1 MRESLVAIRL
11 ARRELRGGIKGFR
24 IFLACLSLG
33 VGAIAA
39 VGSIS
44 AAIVGGLAKDGQSI
58 LGGDAAIRIT
68 HRDLEPAQR
77 EWLGREGRVSRSV
90 YMRAMARASGA
101 GRNAGGDR
109 SLIDL
114 KAVDGGYPLFG
125 AVKIE
130 PAMPLAK
137 ALAAR
142 DGAWGAVADRALLER
157 LGLKLGDT
165 VRVGD
170 IDFQLRATLVHEPDR
185 HGGVRPI
192 VLGPR
197 FMIADGSLP
206 DTGLIRQGSQVRYL
220 HRVRLAADVDLR
232 DWRRR
237 LEAAFPDAPWS
248 ITDRTNASPA
258 VKRFV
263 DRTAMFMTLI
273 GLTALLVGGVGIS
286 NAIGGF
292 LNGKMA
298 TIATFKGMGAPSSM
312 IFEIYYTQILAMAAV
327 GIAAGLGLGVAAP
340 YAMAAVFPENELIVA
355 GLGFHLAPLALAA
368 VFGFLTTTVFSLWP
382 LGRACA
388 TRPAALF
395 RDTVTQHHERPSLRY
410 IVLTAATAIGLAAL
424 AVMTAYDKMIALWFV
439 SGVVVAMCIFWTA
452 GLIVVEAARRARFR
466 RTTVRLAVA
475 NLHRPGATTA
485 AVVMSLG
492 LGLTVLVA
500 IALIDGN
507 MRHQIMDE
515 LPDKAPSYFFIDIQP
530 DQVAGFDQAVHRMDA
545 KAELQRTPMLRGR
558 ITAVNGVPSEKVRAA
573 SNVRWALRGDRGIT
587 WSATPPEGSRVVAG
601 KWWPTEYK
609 GPPLVSIAANVAKGL
624 GVGLGDTLT
633 LNILGRPLTAKIA
646 SLREIR
652 WGSLRMNFV
661 IVLSPGVIESAP
673 QTHLATV
680 RAADGPDRRIERAV
694 TDRFPNITAIRV
706 KDVLETVNHFLQRL
720 SIAVRM
726 TASVTIAAGILVLAG
741 AIAAGHR
748 RRVYEAVV
756 LKVLG
761 ATRRRI
767 LTAFV
772 IEFAILGVATAIIA
786 AILGTIGAW
795 AVLTYVMRTEWIFQ
809 PSVVVW
815 TVMIS
820 TGITLGFGLLGS
832 WRALSEKAAGHLR
845 NE

>member
-1 MRESLVAIRL
+1 MRESLIAFRL

-58 LGGDAAIRIT
+58 LGGDAAVRVI
-68 HRDLEPAQR
+68 HRDLAPDQR

-90 YMRAMARASGA
+90 YMRAMARAST
-101 GRNAGGDR
+101 GGDR

-125 AVKIE
+125 TVKTA
-130 PAMPLAK
+130 PAMPLAR
-137 ALAAR
+137 ALAKS
-142 DGAWGAVADRALLER
+142 GGVWGAVADPALLER
-157 LGLKLGDT
+157 LGLKVGDK

-170 IDFQLRATLVHEPDR
+170 IDFELRATLVHEPDR
-185 HGGVRPI
+185 HGGVRPL

-197 FMIADGSLP
+197 FMMADGSLP
-206 DTGLIRQGSQVRYL
+206 ETGLIRQGSQVRYL
-220 HRVRLAADVDLR
+220 HRVRLAKDVDLR

-237 LEAAFPDAPWS
+237 LEAKYPDAPWS
-248 ITDRTNASPA
+248 ITDRTNASPS

-312 IFEIYYTQILAMAAV
+312 IFEIYYTQILAMAAA
-327 GIAAGLGLGVAAP
+327 GIAGGLVLGIAAP
-340 YAMAAVFPENELIVA
+340 YAMAAVVPENELIVA
-355 GLGFHLAPLALAA
+355 GLGLHPAPLALAA

-395 RDTVTQHHERPSLRY
+395 RDSVTLHHERPAARY
-410 IVLTAATAIGLAAL
+410 ILFTAATALGLAAL
-424 AVMTAYDKMIALWFV
+424 AVTTAYDRIIAFWFV
-439 SGVVVAMCIFWTA
+439 AAVLLAMAIFWVAGLAVVA
-452 GLIVVEAARRARFR
+452 AARRVRFTR
-466 RTTVRLAVA
+466 RTTLRLAVA
-475 NLHRPGATTA
+475 NLHRPGAATA

-530 DQVAGFDQAVHRMDA
+530 DQVAGFDQAVHRTDA
-545 KAELQRTPMLRGR
+545 EAELRRTPMLRGR
-558 ITAVNGVPSEKVRAA
+558 IAAVNGVPSEKVKAQA
-573 SNVRWALRGDRGIT
+573 GVRWALRGDRGIT
-587 WSATPPEGSRVVAG
+587 WSATPPEGSRVIAG
-601 KWWPTEYK
+601 KWWPKEYR
-609 GPPLVSIAANVAKGL
+609 GPPLVSVASVVARGL
-624 GVGLGDTLT
+624 GVGVGDTLT

-652 WGSLRMNFV
+652 WGTLRMNFV

-680 RAADGPDRRIERAV
+680 RATDGLDRRIERAV
-694 TDRFPNITAIRV
+694 TNRFPNVTAIRV
-706 KDVLETVNHFLQRL
+706 KDVLETVNNFLQRL

-748 RRVYEAVV
+748 RRVYESVV

-761 ATRRRI
+761 ATRRRV
-767 LTAFV
+767 LSAFV

-786 AILGTIGAW
+786 ANLGTIAAW
-795 AVLTYVMRTEWIFQ
+795 AVLTHVMRTEWIFQ

-815 TVMIS
+815 TVVIS

-832 WRALSEKAAGHLR
+832 WRALSEKAAIHLR